1 MQSRQSLISV
11 IRSSGFSNL
20 WINQIL
26 VQLSYNAL
34 NFSLVIWVYHLTN
47 SNTAVA
53 ALLFAIYLP
62 AVIFGLFAGVL
73 IDITDRKKIILSIN
87 LLMAI
92 AFFCLIY
99 FKASYP
105 AILVITFFAAYVFL
119 GTSSDC
125 SNADPVYGGC
135 DTTQDY
141 IPSGK
146 QKSATYAF
154 YAAFLGVPYLW
165 GGLAK
170 YNEIKSKRVKSKSS

>member
-1 MQSRQSLISV
+1 MAYIENETQKELIS
-11 IRSSGFSNL
+11 R
-20 WINQIL
+20 
-26 VQLSYNAL
+26 
-34 NFSLVIWVYHLTN
+34 
-47 SNTAVA
+47 
-53 ALLFAIYLP
+53 LLKGI
-62 AVIFGLFAGVL
+62 
-73 IDITDRKKIILSIN
+73 SI
-87 LLMAI
+87 
-92 AFFCLIY
+92 
-99 FKASYP
+99 
-105 AILVITFFAAYVFL
+105 ILVITFFAAYVFL